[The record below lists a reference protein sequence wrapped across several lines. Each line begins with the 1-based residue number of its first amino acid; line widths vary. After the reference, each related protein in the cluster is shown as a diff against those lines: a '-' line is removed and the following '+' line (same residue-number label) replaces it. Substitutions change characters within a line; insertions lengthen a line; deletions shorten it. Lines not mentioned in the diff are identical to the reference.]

1 MKMEINV
8 DDITAWVGDFFW
20 PFIRLGALFAAA
32 PIFGART
39 VPIRARIILAV
50 AVTVLIQPS
59 LPLLPAI
66 DPLSPRGLLI
76 IFQQVVIGLSLA
88 MIMQLIFST
97 LVMTGQMV
105 ATTMGLG
112 FASTVDP
119 QNGVQVTMLGQFYL
133 IIATLFF
140 LAFDGHLVLIRIL
153 ADSFTTL
160 PIDGE
165 FIDVQV
171 FWGVANYTSEVLVS
185 AVLVA
190 LPIMLGVLLVNLAFG
205 VMTRAAPQLN
215 IFAVGF
221 SLTILAGF
229 VLMAISIP
237 LLSPLLSNLF
247 ANGFGFMRAVVN

>member
-76 IFQQVVIGLSLA
+76 IFQQVAIGLALA

-119 QNGVQVTMLGQFYL
+119 QNGVQVTMLG
-133 IIATLFF
+133 
-140 LAFDGHLVLIRIL
+140 
-153 ADSFTTL
+153 
-160 PIDGE
+160 
-165 FIDVQV
+165 
-171 FWGVANYTSEVLVS
+171 
-185 AVLVA
+185 
-190 LPIMLGVLLVNLAFG
+190 
-205 VMTRAAPQLN
+205 
-215 IFAVGF
+215 
-221 SLTILAGF
+221 
-229 VLMAISIP
+229 
-237 LLSPLLSNLF
+237 
-247 ANGFGFMRAVVN
+247 